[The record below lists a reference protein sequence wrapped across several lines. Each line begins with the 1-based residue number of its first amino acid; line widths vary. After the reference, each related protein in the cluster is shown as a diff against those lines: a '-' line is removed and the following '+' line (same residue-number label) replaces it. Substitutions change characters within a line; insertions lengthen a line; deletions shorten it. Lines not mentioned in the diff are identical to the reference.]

1 MWRKCKEAPVRSVPD
16 GLACCATRPHARA
29 AATENRDASSFGD
42 QILTRR
48 PHVTYRTKIAAS
60 TQGLTATLDNILS
73 LFVILDMPA
82 TGMPTTGK
90 KMANLRTMPPHVR
103 NLKIESEPPD
113 PRAYCSAHLK
123 PVPPRQR
130 PGWQKM
136 HHRATLRNPGTL
148 RIAETCALHPTA
160 PSSCHAILPFFQKSS
175 NTRLCILALGEP
187 GRARDHIADRGH
199 STPDWLQKSK

>member
-60 TQGLTATLDNILS
+60 TQGLTATLDNMLS

-82 TGMPTTGK
+82 TGMPTAGK
-90 KMANLRTMPPHVR
+90 KWQIYERCLHTSGIRRSKASRPTLVRT
-103 NLKIESEPPD
+103 
-113 PRAYCSAHLK
+113 AA
-123 PVPPRQR
+123 
-130 PGWQKM
+130 
-136 HHRATLRNPGTL
+136 
-148 RIAETCALHPTA
+148 PT
-160 PSSCHAILPFFQKSS
+160 
-175 NTRLCILALGEP
+175 
-187 GRARDHIADRGH
+187 
-199 STPDWLQKSK
+199 